1 MTGSMDL
8 SKSINWWVSPL
19 IVSISPRH
27 GRPFILS
34 FTNPFSLPTLLLP
47 SALNVLLL
55 HLLLRLPT
63 VRPST
68 KSITSSIPAFTVA
81 NFSISSTGLVIARR
95 IALGSLLLS
104 SSRTLLWL
112 SLSSMI
118 ITLLPPAVSLPVRFN
133 SSRCPPPWSLSLP
146 PTLFA
151 FVGSLVFTTALA
163 HTWWAILNR
172 VDAILEERE
181 MLRAIPFR
189 VIFFLFFLYLIL
201 SHSFIAF
208 APSDL
213 ADTDHNDAI
222 TWPHLLSSLGYED
235 TDSLSSGKP
244 MDNPHALC
252 LMLFIPL

>member
-1 MTGSMDL
+1 MTGSMGL

-34 FTNPFSLPTLLLP
+34 FTNPFSFPTPLLP

-63 VRPST
+63 AQLNT
-68 KSITSSIPAFTVA
+68 KSTTSSIPAFTVV
-81 NFSISSTGLVIARR
+81 NFNILSTGLVITRR
-95 IALGSLLLS
+95 IAPGSPLLS
-104 SSRTLLWL
+104 SFRMPLWP

-118 ITLLPPAVSLPVRFN
+118 ITLLPPAAPLPMHCS
-133 SSRCPPPWSLSLP
+133 SSRSLPPWSLSLP

-151 FVGSLVFTTALA
+151 SIGSLVFTTALA
-163 HTWWAILNR
+163 HTRWDMLNR

-189 VIFFLFFLYLIL
+189 VIFFFSFFYLIL
-201 SHSFIAF
+201 SHSLIAF

-213 ADTDHNDAI
+213 ADTDHHD
-222 TWPHLLSSLGYED
+222 D
-235 TDSLSSGKP
+235 
-244 MDNPHALC
+244 
-252 LMLFIPL
+252 